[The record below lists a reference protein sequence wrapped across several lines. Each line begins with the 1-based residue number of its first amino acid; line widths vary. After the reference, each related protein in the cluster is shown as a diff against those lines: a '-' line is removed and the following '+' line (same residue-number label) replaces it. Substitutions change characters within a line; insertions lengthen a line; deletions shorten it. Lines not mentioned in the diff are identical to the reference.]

1 MFGEDTQIKEL
12 KKKIQYA
19 GGDMGVVKTWQKQ
32 LDRIAKLYPMTKNRY
47 QSARQNLN
55 CAAEAFAYIEN
66 MLMEGSSWN
75 RDIKK
80 QFDQMRK
87 EIKHYKDCMDHE
99 FLVSREDREF
109 HSTFDS
115 ILRLMDRYDGGDV
128 NRVILKSEVEN
139 IISMTAEI
147 LERPMPGLIAL
158 SFFYV
163 DHDDSELVNIP
174 PANRLKLIEENV
186 EQDFWIPM
194 LKVCAEVDFSQQQ
207 LLELVKRVV
216 GG

>member
-1 MFGEDTQIKEL
+1 MFGEDAQMREL

-19 GGDMGVVKTWQKQ
+19 GGDMGVVKAWQRQ
-32 LDRIAKLYPMTKNRY
+32 LDRIAKLYPMTKSRY
-47 QSARQNLN
+47 QSARQNLS
-55 CAAEAFAYIEN
+55 CAAEAFSYIEN

-75 RDIKK
+75 RDVKK
-80 QFDQMRK
+80 QFDQMRR

-109 HSTFDS
+109 HSTFDA
-115 ILRLMDRYDGGDV
+115 ILRLMDRYDGGDGD
-128 NRVILKSEVEN
+128 RVILKSEVEN

-163 DHDDSELVNIP
+163 DHDDSELVDIP
-174 PANRLKLIEENV
+174 PASRLQLIEENV
-186 EQDFWIPM
+186 EQNFWIPM
-194 LKVCAEVDFSQQQ
+194 LRLCAEVDFSQQQ
-207 LLELVKRVV
+207 LLELVRRVV